1 MRLWRYG
8 GFDMVKKVTIT
19 VIVFVGLIVAFIY
32 MPIILSGALWQ
43 EKDPL
48 KHLTSIAKLKLT
60 SSNYEIISEV
70 DNNYVVYLSDTERDD
85 TFENI
90 QLSLEQN
97 GWQFKEQLGSGYIFE
112 KAGEEMV
119 VTSRQYSSSY
129 YLWTVPKGIL
139 KDEGE

>member
-1 MRLWRYG
+1 MMIWRYG
-8 GFDMVKKVTIT
+8 GADMVKKVTIT
-19 VIVFVGLIVAFIY
+19 VIVFVGLIVTFIY

-60 SSNYEIISEV
+60 SSNYEKIREV

-97 GWQFKEQLGSGYIFE
+97 GWQFKEQLGSGFIFE

-139 KDEGE
+139 KDEEE